1 VALCVSVESS
11 QAACGFAPGPGN
23 DQYSCTNGTGPGLT
37 DLLGS
42 NTLTFPALGGGTI
55 AGNVTFGGGNDAVL
69 MGSGGI
75 LGVLDE
81 GAGTDRLVITGGR
94 IDGGVQQGAGIDD
107 FRMSG
112 GTIQSLNQ
120 GDGLDTFTMSSG
132 RIIDF
137 FDDGDVATMTGGR
150 IGRVNM
156 KLDDNTFLMS
166 DGIIDRNLVTGL
178 GRDVIVISGGTI
190 GGNISTSSGVDS
202 VTVSGGSIGNGIKT
216 GEGDDRFNWSGGII
230 YNTIQLEGG
239 NDTASLSNLT
249 RGNNGGMTQL
259 SGGSGAD
266 SLTLSNVFADG
277 MPRFDSWESIAA
289 TNGTQLMFGGNL
301 TLGDAD
307 TGTGT
312 LSVDSSSTIF
322 AGGSNAAISPFA
334 PGQLANVFNAGRLD
348 LTNDSGT
355 SDSLTVNGNYTGQGG
370 YLLLDTVLGA
380 DGSPSDKLVISGG
393 TASGSTGISIVNQGG
408 LGGLTTQDGILVV
421 QGINGANTG
430 SGTFGLDTNVAA
442 GAYEY
447 YLFKGG
453 LTSGSAENW
462 YLRSALVNGAVAP
475 APETIPGSEAVEPST
490 PPTEPPPPPPAP
502 TPPPEQSATEPPVL
516 AADAAPTAVPP
527 PPAAPA
533 PDAAVAPFVALPV
546 DEADAPSGASRV
558 SGNVVPLY
566 RLEVPTYAVIAP
578 AAREAVMSTLG
589 TFHDRRGDQG
599 MVDAEGAVSA
609 GWLRAF
615 GQSTRQTW
623 SGTVDPS
630 IDGDLH
636 GIQAG
641 VDLFGAESAG
651 GQRDVGGL
659 FFGYADREADV
670 RGQALG
676 WNNLKTGRL
685 DLDATSVGG
694 YWSHIGPSGWYLD
707 GVVMGTW
714 FGGDSRSTRGVG
726 IDIAGSAV
734 TLSLEGGVP
743 IALSE
748 SWSIEPQAQLIW
760 QHLSLDNQAD
770 RYSSVAFDDDDGIT
784 GRIGAR
790 LQGSYQ
796 LGGGTLRPYLKA
808 NLWHEFNGTDDVTFG
823 ADPIRTEQGGTS
835 LELGGGVTYD
845 FTRSLS
851 AFATAS
857 YAFDVDGSRL
867 RTVAGNIGLRLT
879 W

>member
-1 VALCVSVESS
+1 MTAGQIEGLV
-11 QAACGFAPGPGN
+11 Q
-23 DQYSCTNGTGPGLT
+23 QGPGL
-37 DLLGS
+37 
-42 NTLTFPALGGGTI
+42 
-55 AGNVTFGGGNDAVL
+55 
-69 MGSGGI
+69 
-75 LGVLDE
+75 
-81 GAGTDRLVITGGR
+81 
-94 IDGGVQQGAGIDD
+94 DD
-107 FRMSG
+107 FQMSG

-120 GDGLDTFTMSSG
+120 GDGLDTFSMSGG

-137 FDDGDVATMTGGR
+137 FNDGDFATMTGGR

-156 KLDDNTFLMS
+156 KLDNNTFLMS

-216 GEGDDRFNWSGGII
+216 GEGDDQFNWSGGII
-230 YNTIQLEGG
+230 YNAIQLEGG

-249 RGNNGGMTQL
+249 RGNDGGMTQL
-259 SGGSGAD
+259 SGGTGAD

-277 MPRFDSWESIAA
+277 MPRFDSWENIAA
-289 TNGTQLMFGGNL
+289 TNGTQLVFGGDL
-301 TLGDAD
+301 TLGDAG

-312 LSVDSSSTIF
+312 LSVDASSTIY
-322 AGGSNAAISPFA
+322 AGGSNAAISAFA
-334 PGQLANVFNAGRLD
+334 PGQLANLFNAGRID
-348 LTNDSGT
+348 LTNNSST

-380 DGSPSDKLVISGG
+380 DNSPSDKLVISGG
-393 TASGSTGISIVNQGG
+393 AATGSTGISIINQGG

-421 QGINGANTG
+421 QAINGANTG
-430 SGTFGLDTNVAA
+430 SGTFGLDSNVAA

-462 YLRSALVNGAVAP
+462 YLRSALVNGAAAP
-475 APETIPGSEAVEPST
+475 DPQTIPPSEAVEATP

-516 AADAAPTAVPP
+516 VSDAAPAVIPVPP
-527 PPAAPA
+527 SAAAPA
-533 PDAAVAPFVALPV
+533 AAVSPFVALPG
-546 DEADAPSGASRV
+546 EENSPPAGATRV

-566 RLEVPTYAVIAP
+566 RLEVPTYSVIAP

-599 MVDAEGAVSA
+599 MVDTDDYVSA

-615 GQSTRQTW
+615 GQSTKQTW

-641 VDLFGAESAG
+641 VDLLGTETAG
-651 GQRDVGGL
+651 GQRDVAGL
-659 FFGYADREADV
+659 FFGYANLDADIK
-670 RGQALG
+670 GQALG
-676 WNNLKTGRL
+676 WNDLKTGKL

-694 YWSHIGPSGWYLD
+694 YWTHIGPSGWYVD

-726 IDIAGSAV
+726 IDIGGSAV
-734 TLSLEGGVP
+734 TVSLEGGLP
-743 IALSE
+743 IPLSE

-760 QHLSLDNQAD
+760 QHLSLDDQSD
-770 RYSSVAFDDDDGIT
+770 RYSSVVFDDDDGVT

-796 LGGGTLRPYLKA
+796 LGQGMLRPYLKA
-808 NLWHEFNGTDDVTFG
+808 NLWHAFNGTDDVTFG
-823 ADPIRTEQGGTS
+823 IDPIKTEQGGTS

-857 YAFDVDGSRL
+857 DTFDIDGSHL
-867 RTVAGNIGLRLT
+867 QTVAGNVGVRLK